1 MKKLSL
7 FLILFSIGFISFAQ
21 KGRTLST
28 AKEIEQ
34 RGEQFRVP
42 ATADQNFIA
51 QDVNGNTWNL
61 YELLD
66 EGKYVM
72 LDFDYTDWP
81 YCPDRVSDLNTAYNT
96 YGCNSHDVIILNL
109 TSDSQSQAQS
119 TAQSEGKEYPVLGD
133 GADGGYSHYCTS
145 GVPGS
150 ILIAPNKNV
159 VNNSLYPA
167 TADINAAFSLADINE
182 FNWVTG
188 NTLNAKFSA
197 NNTEIN
203 INDTVIFTDESEGF
217 SNTITSWEW
226 TFEGGNPSTF
236 NGQNPPAITYAHE
249 GTFNVKLVVSN
260 SLDTTEELKNDYIY
274 VDKYCSARATYTP
287 NTSEYISNVT
297 LGTIN
302 KTSQSSGYSNFTSEN
317 TEITTTPITATITI
331 TNPFQSDKLYAWIDW
346 NKDGDFDDDEEQVC
360 NKSASSSPVT
370 FEVIAP
376 TFLTTNDNGSTRMRI
391 RLEDY
396 ENNGN
401 ETPCG
406 VSAYGEVE
414 DYTLDLYLGCININ
428 NISNNTFTIYP
439 NPNNGVFN
447 IVTTNNA
454 SNKITI
460 TDISGKLV
468 YENNTNTNNILVD
481 LNNVNKG
488 IYFVKIFN
496 EAGVKIEKI
505 IIK

>member
-72 LDFDYTDWP
+72 LDFDNTNNCSNCSD
-81 YCPDRVSDLNTAYNT
+81 CVPDINTAYT
-96 YGCNSHDVIILNL
+96 SYGCNFHDVIILNITTD
-109 TSDSQSQAQS
+109 TSLNDTSKQ
-119 TAQSEGKEYPVLGD
+119 YPVLLN
-133 GADGGYSHYCTS
+133 GANGTYNHY
-145 GVPGS
+145 VPNSVPNS
-150 ILIAPNKNV
+150 ILIAPNKHIINK
-159 VNNSLYPA
+159 NLYPTIA
-167 TADINAAFSLADINE
+167 GINMAFTSAGISENYCDTIPTLRANFSGLYSRISTNE
-182 FNWVTG
+182 TVT
-188 NTLNAKFSA
+188 
-197 NNTEIN
+197 
-203 INDTVIFTDESEGF
+203 FTDESTQAD
-217 SNTITSWEW
+217 NPITSWEW

-236 NGQNPPAITYAHE
+236 NGQNPPEITYIYE
-249 GTFNVKLVVSN
+249 GCYNVKLKVN
-260 SLDTTEELKNDYIY
+260 DGLDTAEKIKEKYIIVNDYC
-274 VDKYCSARATYTP
+274 DASSLNTNP
-287 NTSEYISNVT
+287 NYEYISNVKFAN
-297 LGTIN
+297 IN
-302 KTSQSSGYSNFTSEN
+302 KTSEASTYSDFTSEVAIVN
-317 TEITTTPITATITI
+317 SNQIVTVTIA
-331 TNPFQSDKLYAWIDW
+331 NPYQSDKLYAWIDW
-346 NKDGDFDDDEEQVC
+346 NRDGDFDDYDEQVC
-360 NKSASSSPVT
+360 NKSALSSPVI
-370 FEVIAP
+370 FNIN
-376 TFLTTNDNGSTRMRI
+376 LTDTYFYDLDIIRMRI
-391 RLEDY
+391 RLEDS

-406 VSAYGEVE
+406 VSGYGEVE
-414 DYTLDLYLGCININ
+414 DYFIRSNLCISIN
-428 NISNNTFTIYP
+428 NISNNTFAIYP